1 MRRKL
6 LLFCFLTLSVLRVS
20 VGQMPHDAIYMGK
33 NTACIAIMGE
43 QSSWTKYWENSLK
56 RENLNIGTLTVRS
69 VMPMVAVGI
78 TKKLN
83 VLVGVPYVK
92 TEASAGNLLGQTGFQ
107 DLALWVKY
115 KLIPAKT
122 GFSLHA
128 IGGVST
134 PITNYVPDF
143 LPLSIGMG
151 SRTATA
157 RILANYKTKMGLY
170 ATASTSY
177 IARANV
183 NVDRDAYFS
192 SGQLHNTNE
201 VVVPN
206 AMDAAVRIG
215 WLEKKWQA
223 ELNYESFN
231 CLSGD
236 YIRRN
241 DMPYPTNKM
250 SMSMAGAY
258 VKFQPKN
265 IGFNA
270 RVSKVLNGQ
279 NVGQST
285 IYSLG
290 LLYQLNNIIK

>member
-1 MRRKL
+1 MNKKL
-6 LLFCFLTLSVLRVS
+6 LLLWFIFMATFLKSKAQL
-20 VGQMPHDAIYMGK
+20 PHDAIYMGK
-33 NTACIAIMGE
+33 NIACLAVVGE
-43 QSSWTKYWENSLK
+43 QTSWNKYWENSLK

-69 VMPMVAVGI
+69 VMPMVAVGL
-78 TKKLN
+78 TKRLN

-92 TEASAGNLLGQTGFQ
+92 TEASAGNLLGQSGFQ
-107 DLALWVKY
+107 DMAIWVKY

-134 PITNYVPDF
+134 PVSNYVPDF

-151 SRTATA
+151 SKTATA
-157 RILANYKTKMGLY
+157 RLLANYKTKLGLY
-170 ATASTSY
+170 GSVSGSY
-177 IARANV
+177 IARGNV
-183 NVDRDAYFS
+183 KVDRDSYFS
-192 SGQLHNTNE
+192 NGQLYNTNE

-206 AMDAAVRIG
+206 ASDAAFRLG
-215 WLEKKWQA
+215 WLKKKWQA
-223 ELNYESFN
+223 ELNYELFS

-250 SMSMAGAY
+250 SMKMAGAY
-258 VKFQPKN
+258 IKFQPKN

-270 RVSKVLNGQ
+270 RMNKVLNGQ

-290 LLYQLNNIIK
+290 FLYQLNNIIK